1 MENRWEWKFTQMN
14 SALDMAEGR
23 ISVLKETPV
32 ETIQSEAWIQKEKG
46 DTHTHTHTH
55 THTRGKRALMTCES
69 VKSTFPS
76 LCKWRE
82 LE

>member
-46 DTHTHTHTH
+46 DTHTHTHT
-55 THTRGKRALMTCES
+55 REES
-69 VKSTFPS
+69 FNDLWVSKEHFS
-76 LCKWRE
+76 LSV
-82 LE
+82 